1 MDGGLHWH
9 PILKVTGVP
18 VPALHASGVDNSCA
32 YMLLERLP
40 GSDLG
45 LDFMGE
51 LGQVFNKHVE
61 FSEER
66 AEHLRDIFEKPAGIH
81 RVLYLTGTRSP
92 GVWPVFEEC

>member
-1 MDGGLHWH
+1 MDGGLRWH
-9 PILKVTGVP
+9 PILKAAGVP
-18 VPALHASGVDNSCA
+18 VPSLHASGVDNSCA

-51 LGQVFNKHVE
+51 LGQVFNQHVE

-66 AEHLRDIFEKPAGIH
+66 AEPLRDILEKLAGIC
-81 RVLYLTGTRSP
+81 RV
-92 GVWPVFEEC
+92 